1 MGGSESAVNVL
12 GSMCTSNSKWA
23 FWLEARAMAALQQRL
38 VMPACMHCRLS
49 LPSTL
54 TASSS
59 VYSSCTASSST
70 VLPPLCGIRYG
81 ISLKA
86 QRMQTASVM
95 AWKHANLVKGKSVLF
110 FRSLASRAQTRAA
123 TSARLAPVEFV
134 TEEARFVDDGVD
146 EVEVQKKAEG
156 NMRRLAGSNIIMDVN
171 MGRHHL
177 VKSAEFV
184 KSSPKEAEC
193 PKDGLPEFAV
203 VGRSNVGK
211 SSLINVLVNRKELA
225 QTSKKPGK
233 TQLINHYR
241 INNSWYLVDLPGYG
255 FAKAPTTVRT
265 EWNEFTK
272 GYFLSR
278 KTLVSVLLLVDGSIP
293 PLKIDLD
300 CADWLGRNKIPLTIV
315 FTKCDR
321 RKKKKNGGRPPE
333 ENVRDFEKQMRESF
347 DQSPPWIM
355 TSSSTGQGK
364 DELLQHVARLRDYWN
379 N

>member
-1 MGGSESAVNVL
+1 
-12 GSMCTSNSKWA
+12 
-23 FWLEARAMAALQQRL
+23 MAALQQRL
-38 VMPACMHCRLS
+38 VMPTCMHCRISLS
-49 LPSTL
+49 STF
-54 TASSS
+54 AVSSS
-59 VYSSCTASSST
+59 IYSSNAA
-70 VLPPLCGIRYG
+70 G
-81 ISLKA
+81 
-86 QRMQTASVM
+86 
-95 AWKHANLVKGKSVLF
+95 WKDANLVKGRCLVF
-110 FRSLASRAQTRAA
+110 FRNLGVRAHNRSA
-123 TSARLAPVEFV
+123 TSARLAPLEFV
-134 TEEARFVDDGVD
+134 TEEAKLVDEDVREGVD
-146 EVEVQKKAEG
+146 GAEVEKKKSEG
-156 NMRRLAGSNIIMDVN
+156 NMRRLTGSNIIMDMN

-184 KSSPKEAEC
+184 KSSSKETEC
-193 PKDGLPEFAV
+193 PRDGLPEFAL

-211 SSLINVLVNRKELA
+211 SSLVNVLVNRKELA

-255 FAKAPTTVRT
+255 FAKAPTAVRT

-272 GYFLSR
+272 SYFLNR

-300 CADWLGRNKIPLTIV
+300 CADWLGRNKIPVTIV

-333 ENVRDFEKQMRESF
+333 ENVRDFEKQLRESF

-355 TSSSTGQGK
+355 TSSATGQGK

-379 N
+379 S

>member
-1 MGGSESAVNVL
+1 MYIEAVGALV
-12 GSMCTSNSKWA
+12 SKV
-23 FWLEARAMAALQQRL
+23 EEQAMAALQQRL

-59 VYSSCTASSST
+59 VYSSGTASPSN

-81 ISLKA
+81 ISRKA
-86 QRMQTASVM
+86 QRIQMASAAVM
-95 AWKHANLVKGKSVLF
+95 GWKDANLMKGRSLLF
-110 FRSLASRAQTRAA
+110 FRSLASRAQITAA
-123 TSARLAPVEFV
+123 TAARLGPVEFV
-134 TEEARFVDDGVD
+134 TEEIKVVDDGVD
-146 EVEVQKKAEG
+146 GVEAQKKAEG
-156 NMRRLAGSNIIMDVN
+156 NMKRLAGSNIIMDVN

-184 KSSPKEAEC
+184 KSSSKEAEC
-193 PKDGLPEFAV
+193 PKDGLPEFAL

-233 TQLINHYR
+233 TQLINHFR

-255 FAKAPTTVRT
+255 FAKAPTAVRT

-272 GYFLSR
+272 SYFLNR

-293 PLKIDLD
+293 PVKIDLD
-300 CADWLGRNKIPLTIV
+300 CVDWLGRNKIPLTIV

-333 ENVRDFEKQMRESF
+333 ENVRDFEKQMQESF

-355 TSSSTGQGK
+355 TSSATGQGK
-364 DELLQHVARLRDYWN
+364 DELLLHIARLRDYWN